1 MTSDPL
7 DRLRLESTPAT
18 PRKGFADELERR
30 IRYALSAPE
39 DLDVSESSTR
49 PAGVA
54 RQSPVAE
61 MIGDATAPD
70 RATLIRAESLS
81 QTLDAVEQI
90 AFEHRTLSLDD
101 RRVLA
106 RWIAARQGL
115 PYAKSGTFAGFP
127 SELRDGVVVFTGE
140 RFTRASARHVLG
152 EEACRALRWL
162 DVHEPEVEAALER
175 ADRGLTAAVAHAE
188 HDPRYGNN
196 PGAYCCTKCTV
207 AMWRNLASGG
217 LDRHEERLRRGAGE
231 FLRSRR
237 GEHRWRS
244 FPFWYTVLALTEMDV
259 PEARDEL
266 EFVAPALERAAR
278 RAAPADT
285 YAQRRQALAEL
296 ALSVL

>member
-7 DRLRLESTPAT
+7 DRLRLESTPAM

-30 IRYALSAPE
+30 IREALSAPE
-39 DLDVSESSTR
+39 DLDVSERSTR
-49 PAGVA
+49 PAGTA
-54 RQSPVAE
+54 RRAPAAE
-61 MIGDATAPD
+61 MIGDTTGPD
-70 RATLIRAESLS
+70 RATLVRQESLS
-81 QTLDAVEQI
+81 QTLDAVEEL
-90 AFEHRTLSLDD
+90 AFENRTLSLDV
-101 RRVLA
+101 RRFVA

-115 PYAKSGTFAGFP
+115 PQAKSGTFAGFP

-152 EEACRALRWL
+152 EEACRVLRWL
-162 DVHEPEVEAALER
+162 DVHEPEVEGALER

-207 AMWRNLASGG
+207 GMWRNLVSGG
-217 LDRHEERLRRGAGE
+217 LDRHEERLRRGAGQ

-237 GEHRWRS
+237 GEGRWRS

-266 EFVAPALERAAR
+266 EFVAPALEPTAR
-278 RAAPADT
+278 RAAPEDT
-285 YAQRRQALAEL
+285 YGQRRHEVASR